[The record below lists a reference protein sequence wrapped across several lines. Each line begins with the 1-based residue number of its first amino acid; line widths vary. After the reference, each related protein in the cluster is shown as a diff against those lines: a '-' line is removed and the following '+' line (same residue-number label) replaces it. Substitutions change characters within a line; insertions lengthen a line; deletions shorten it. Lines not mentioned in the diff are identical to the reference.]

1 MFDFEYVDK
10 TKFSERDKYPV
21 AVMFMNKNPDL
32 MVRLR
37 HVKSK

>member
-10 TKFSERDKYPV
+10 TKFPGDKYPV

-32 MVRLR
+32 MVRLT
-37 HVKSK
+37 KKEA